1 MIPDEAHRLADK
13 LAAAPR
19 DTDDANAAFML
30 RLLTRV
36 YEVAKE
42 MIVTSSEQQAIAA
55 YDELVDLI
63 KGQPDR

>member
-1 MIPDEAHRLADK
+1 MIPDEAYRLADR
-13 LAAAPR
+13 LASAPR

-36 YEVAKE
+36 YEVSKE
-42 MIVTSSEQQAIAA
+42 LLDSTTPEQAGAA

-63 KGQPDR
+63 KGRPDR

>member
-1 MIPDEAHRLADK
+1 MIPDEAHRLADR
-13 LAAAPR
+13 LASAPR
-19 DTDDANAAFML
+19 DADDANTAFML

-63 KGQPDR
+63 KGRPDR

>member
-13 LAAAPR
+13 LASAPR

-36 YEVAKE
+36 YEVSKE
-42 MIVTSSEQQAIAA
+42 LLDSTTPEQAGLAF
-55 YDELVDLI
+55 DELAALVQ
-63 KGQPDR
+63 GQPDR